1 MKKLISFIVLLSVMC
16 GSAVAQSQSVEE
28 TNPGFVLLDVIL
40 YRPVGLAATIIGT
53 GVFIGISPLTALASI
68 PAPHD
73 AFVKTGKILIFM
85 PADYTFVRPLGN
97 RDAPYYAPQ
106 YKQKPLAVQKNAVIP
121 MQGNA
126 VPSAPDAQPPQQ
138 RAPNTG
144 GGGL

>member
-1 MKKLISFIVLLSVMC
+1 MS

-28 TNPGFVLLDVIL
+28 TQPGFVLLDVIL

-73 AFVKTGKILIFM
+73 AFVKTSNILIRA
-85 PADYTFVRPLGN
+85 PADYTFVRPVGN

-106 YKQKPLAVQKNAVIP
+106 YKQKPVAVQKNAVIP
-121 MQGNA
+121 KQSY
-126 VPSAPDAQPPQQ
+126 VPPSVPYAQSPQ
-138 RAPNTG
+138 RAPNTS
-144 GGGL
+144 GGL